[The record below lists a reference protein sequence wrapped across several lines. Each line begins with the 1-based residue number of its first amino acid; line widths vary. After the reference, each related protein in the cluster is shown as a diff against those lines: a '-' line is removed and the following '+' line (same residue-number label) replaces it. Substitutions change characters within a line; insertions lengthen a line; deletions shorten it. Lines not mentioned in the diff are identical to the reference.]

1 VRRFSQI
8 IKTNLPQD
16 ATRVATSGRSLL
28 ELQEYQTSA
37 LKEYFD

>member
-1 VRRFSQI
+1 MMQKVLVRRFSQI

-28 ELQEYQTSA
+28 E
-37 LKEYFD
+37 